1 MAEKNTVFKEAIKHK
16 GYWNFAD
23 LYGFCFDFL
32 KDEGYTIKEKAY
44 TEKIGGAGK
53 EIIIEWDCSKKV
65 TDYFKNHI
73 KVDWHILGM
82 KDTEVERDGKKE
94 NTNKGE
100 VKITIEGML
109 EKDYEDKW
117 ENKALW
123 KFLRGIYEKYVIR
136 TTIDQYEDRLIDVTV
151 KFVGELKA
159 FLQLSTVK
167 Q

>member
-16 GYWNFAD
+16 GYWNFAE

-32 KDEGYTIKEKAY
+32 KDEGFTIKEKAY
-44 TEKIGGAGK
+44 TEKISGGGK
-53 EIIIEWDCSKKV
+53 EIIIQWDSGKKV

-82 KDTEVERDGKKE
+82 KDAEVEIEGKKE
-94 NTNKGE
+94 TTNKGE
-100 VKITIEGML
+100 VKITVEGML

-117 ENKALW
+117 EGKAFW

-136 TTIDQYEDRLIDVTV
+136 TTIDEYEDRLVDVNL
-151 KFVGELKA
+151 KFVSELKA
-159 FLQLSTVK
+159 FLQLSAAR
-167 Q
+167 